1 MKTMKTKQ
9 AGVERYRPVFT
20 QIGLV
25 IALGISLMAFEW
37 KTYEKAA
44 IILVGASPIFEIE
57 EFAPITMQPKPPPP
71 PISIARFTLND
82 NPEIDL
88 PELNIDASIDANLPD
103 EPWTPPALP
112 DELPEPDDIPR
123 LHAEV
128 MPSFPGGEAAMHKFL
143 SERLRYPQQAKA
155 AGISGTVYLSFVVER
170 DGRITEIEVLRG
182 GEAGLGEEAVR
193 VVNLMPFWNPGIQA
207 GRPVKVKFTM
217 PIKFVLQY

>member
-20 QIGLV
+20 QIGFI

-44 IILVGASPIFEIE
+44 TILLGANPIFVPE
-57 EFAPITMQPKPPPP
+57 EFAPITTQPKPPPP

-88 PELNIDASIDANLPD
+88 PELNIEASVDVNIPD
-103 EPWTPPALP
+103 KPWFPPPLP

-128 MPSFPGGEAAMHKFL
+128 MPSFPGGEVAMHNFL
-143 SERLRYPQQAKA
+143 KERLRFPAQAIA
-155 AGISGTVYLSFVVER
+155 ARISGTVYLSFVVER
-170 DGRITEIEVLRG
+170 DGSITEIEVLRG
-182 GEAGLGEEAVR
+182 GEGGLGQEAVR
-193 VVNLMPFWNPGIQA
+193 VVKLMPSWNPGIQA